1 MSKRLETLIANATD
15 LSATVDRSGCLTFV
29 APSVRTIL
37 GIQPGAIVGKVIW
50 ELVHPDDVVGVHGVL
65 MNLFAS
71 GGRRTTEFQMQRL
84 DGEWRTL
91 EATLQHIEE
100 DGSTEVALTAA
111 DVTETRQLAS
121 ALRQRDEQLR
131 QTQRAEILG
140 RLAGGISHDFGNLL
154 MVITGG
160 SRRILDR
167 LPAGSPLREEAEAIR
182 DASERAASMVRQLLA
197 FSRPQNDARV
207 VLDLNVVVAEAE
219 QLLRRLLGE
228 HIELTT
234 LCSRD
239 LWRVKAERSQVE
251 QVLLNLAVNARD
263 AMRSGGRLTI
273 ETKNLSSDAV
283 AGYHI
288 GRTGPSVAVC
298 VTDTGIGMDAATRA
312 HAFDPFF
319 TTKAAGEGTGL
330 GLATVHAIAEQHGGW
345 THVQSEPGQG
355 TTITFALPSVTE
367 RGMVAAPS
375 ETLPRGGTE
384 TVLVVEDED
393 GVRDLVR
400 EMLEISG
407 YRVLEAGSPK
417 AAVRISTEFTG
428 PIDLLLTDVV
438 MPEMSGLELSAQLRT
453 TRPALRVMYM
463 SGFPEPMVG
472 EGAAIDADAHF
483 ISKPFDRPALLRTV
497 RQALDSIPDA

>member
-50 ELVHPDDVVGVHGVL
+50 ELVHPDDVVGVHRVL

-228 HIELTT
+228 HNELKT
-234 LCSRD
+234 LCSSD
-239 LWRVKAERSQVE
+239 LRCVR
-251 QVLLNLAVNARD
+251 AV
-263 AMRSGGRLTI
+263 
-273 ETKNLSSDAV
+273 V
-283 AGYHI
+283 
-288 GRTGPSVAVC
+288 
-298 VTDTGIGMDAATRA
+298 
-312 HAFDPFF
+312 
-319 TTKAAGEGTGL
+319 
-330 GLATVHAIAEQHGGW
+330 
-345 THVQSEPGQG
+345 
-355 TTITFALPSVTE
+355 
-367 RGMVAAPS
+367 
-375 ETLPRGGTE
+375 
-384 TVLVVEDED
+384 
-393 GVRDLVR
+393 
-400 EMLEISG
+400 
-407 YRVLEAGSPK
+407 
-417 AAVRISTEFTG
+417 
-428 PIDLLLTDVV
+428 
-438 MPEMSGLELSAQLRT
+438 
-453 TRPALRVMYM
+453 
-463 SGFPEPMVG
+463 
-472 EGAAIDADAHF
+472 
-483 ISKPFDRPALLRTV
+483 
-497 RQALDSIPDA
+497 